1 MIYCDKIISLL
12 YAIGKLIF
20 YFVFN
25 QLLDQLLLYLIFL
38 CPAQMSYNYMYQK
51 WNYLT
56 IYIELT

>member
-12 YAIGKLIF
+12 YAIGKFIF
-20 YFVFN
+20 YFVFY

-38 CPAQMSYNYMYQK
+38 CPAQISYNYMYKK